1 MAASADHPQNLSESL
16 IAGTIAASWGLWLV
30 GGLYV
35 AGPLLGWTLGALV
48 AAKLYLA
55 PGLPPAERPHPIG
68 VVVRVWLGGMVA
80 MLAVLL
86 VGHANFDLGALATLK
101 SAIGWAKGWALLA
114 LFPLA
119 GAMLD
124 IRATLIYRSICRLGR
139 QTLYLLPVF
148 LVAPYTGLPETLWTS
163 PLKILGGADD
173 MFFATVLYTLEPG
186 TGTARW
192 QFLAPWSPA
201 AGLVGVV
208 YLLCAVEEKD
218 WRWRAIGVAAGLAM
232 ILMSQ
237 SRLALVAVALAWPL
251 AFAVSRLNRSGAWFA
266 AVPVVLVGSW
276 LWPTL
281 LSLID
286 KAQADFSGARAESS
300 RVRATLGRIAVERWE
315 HEAYWF
321 GHGIVE
327 RGPHLVEYMPI
338 GSHHSWYGLL
348 FVKGLAGLCALA
360 IPLAVTVVACAWAS
374 LKTDAGRVGLSMAL
388 VYVLYSF
395 GENLEVVS
403 YLCWPALLLIGIAL
417 RGPDSS
423 ASTPATP

>member
-1 MAASADHPQNLSESL
+1 MAASADHPQNLSERL
-16 IAGTIAASWGLWLV
+16 IVCTIAATWGLWLV

-35 AGPLLGWTLGALV
+35 AGPLLGWALGTLV
-48 AAKLYLA
+48 AAKFYLA
-55 PGLPPAERPHPIG
+55 PGLVLTERPRSIG
-68 VVVRVWLGGMVA
+68 FAVRIWLGGMAA

-86 VGHANFDLGALATLK
+86 VGHANFDLGPAATLK

-119 GAMLD
+119 GAVLD
-124 IRATLIYRSICRLGR
+124 IRAALIYRSVCHLGR
-139 QTLYLLPVF
+139 QTLCLLPVL
-148 LVAPYTGLPETLWTS
+148 LVAPYIGLAETLWTS
-163 PLKILGGADD
+163 PLKIFGGADD
-173 MFFATVLYTLEPG
+173 AFFAVVLYTLEPSSG
-186 TGTARW
+186 RARW
-192 QFLAPWSPA
+192 QFFAPWSPA
-201 AGLVGVV
+201 AGLIGVV
-208 YLLCAVEEKD
+208 YLLCAIEEKD
-218 WRWRAIGVAAGLAM
+218 GRWRAIGCAAGLAM

-237 SRLALVAVALAWPL
+237 SRLALVAVAIAWPL
-251 AFAVSRLNRSGAWFA
+251 AFAVSRLNRAGAWFA

-276 LWPTL
+276 FWPVL
-281 LSLID
+281 LSIID
-286 KAQADFSGARAESS
+286 KAQADFTGARAESS

-348 FVKGLAGLCALA
+348 FVKGIAGLGALA
-360 IPLAVTVVACAWAS
+360 IPLAVTVVACASTS

-417 RGPDSS
+417 RVPDSS
-423 ASTPATP
+423 PCTPAAA